1 MLTIA
6 KLSRWSID
14 YCNRTARAAG
24 DAALDAQRAN
34 GGLGEYYCEHDTRA
48 PVWLCAG
55 DAHTAARLVGLGG
68 AQRAGGAA
76 DPDAVARWLDDG
88 TAPNAA
94 RGRAFGKHSVHGF
107 DLTFCA
113 PKSVSLIRAVH
124 GDGVIDKA
132 VIDAHTTAL
141 AEAMEYLAVHA
152 GYTRVHNPETGEKDL
167 VRLHGLVAIAY
178 QHETSRAGDPH
189 LHTHVIVP
197 NRQPRADGTLV
208 SIDGTS
214 LYHEVRAAGMIYQA
228 TLRRELNRSI
238 GVEWAP
244 VDPSTGLAEVAGIT
258 AATITAWSRRS
269 TQLREWAANN
279 LVLIDGAAP
288 SQAQLAT
295 AQKATRPAKPELKR
309 PGNPGGS

>member
-14 YCNRTARAAG
+14 YYNRTARAAG

-34 GGLGEYYCEHDTRA
+34 GGLGEYYSEHDTRA

-55 DAHTAARLVGLGG
+55 DANTAARLVGLGG
-68 AQRAGGAA
+68 TQRAGGAA

-94 RGRAFGKHSVHGF
+94 RGRAFGKRAVHGF

-124 GDGVIDKA
+124 GDNVIDKA

-152 GYTRVHNPETGEKDL
+152 GYTRVHNPETGRRIWSGFT
-167 VRLHGLVAIAY
+167 VWWRSP
-178 QHETSRAGDPH
+178 TSTRHHA
-189 LHTHVIVP
+189 
-197 NRQPRADGTLV
+197 Q
-208 SIDGTS
+208 
-214 LYHEVRAAGMIYQA
+214 
-228 TLRRELNRSI
+228 
-238 GVEWAP
+238 
-244 VDPSTGLAEVAGIT
+244 GIRT
-258 AATITAWSRRS
+258 CIPT
-269 TQLREWAANN
+269 
-279 LVLIDGAAP
+279 
-288 SQAQLAT
+288 
-295 AQKATRPAKPELKR
+295 
-309 PGNPGGS
+309 